1 MKIKN
6 VRVYGRDLGTSR
18 PYTIT
23 YKTVSEV
30 IIAFVEIEL
39 ENGII
44 GIGASNSSKVV
55 VGESVEETLNHL
67 SDVDFSY
74 LIGQKITQTEGL
86 LRQTHDKFTTLPG
99 THAAI
104 DIALHDAFTQLFW
117 TATKDAT
124 HLNHHW
130 NQKYRGNTFRSGRI
144 LWHGV

>member
-18 PYTIT
+18 PYTIA

-55 VGESVEETLNHL
+55 VGESVDETLNHL
-67 SDVDFSY
+67 RDVDFSY

-86 LRQTHDKFTTLPG
+86 LRQTHDKFTTLPLSLIHISEP
-99 THAAI
+99 TRP
-104 DIALHDAFTQLFW
+104 
-117 TATKDAT
+117 
-124 HLNHHW
+124 
-130 NQKYRGNTFRSGRI
+130 Y
-144 LWHGV
+144 

>member
-18 PYTIT
+18 PYTIA

-55 VGESVEETLNHL
+55 VGESVDETLNHL
-67 SDVDFSY
+67 RDVDFSY

-86 LRQTHDKFTTLPG
+86 LRQTHDKFTTLPEPMRPL
-99 THAAI
+99 I
-104 DIALHDAFTQLFW
+104 LPSMM
-117 TATKDAT
+117 
-124 HLNHHW
+124 HLLNFSKSLW
-130 NQKYRGNTFRSGRI
+130 LII
-144 LWHGV
+144 LDSNKRRYPPQSPLESKI